1 MIPFWNRLDIQHTCN
16 WKSNDYIKFYKLF
29 LNRYPNFVIAN
40 NNYKNLSKIKEL
52 SKYTINN
59 QQWVKLSKNLLRKN
73 SIKYYTS
80 NYVDLNN
87 PNKSMPGDVVIRSP
101 GGHDDLKLLNIF
113 KKILKIK

>member
-73 SIKYYTS
+73 
-80 NYVDLNN
+80 L
-87 PNKSMPGDVVIRSP
+87 
-101 GGHDDLKLLNIF
+101 
-113 KKILKIK
+113 